1 MPWELSSGNEGQ
13 GTEEQAIQFCHAGF
27 QMLKELEICHG
38 SIPSSG
44 ADAAVRAS
52 AETIV
57 S

>member
-13 GTEEQAIQFCHAGF
+13 GTEEEAIQFCHAGF

-44 ADAAVRAS
+44 ADAAGRAS